1 MSMTENIESLF
12 IEDSMKDSYL
22 RYSMSVIV
30 SRALPDVRD
39 GLKPVHRRVLYGM
52 HDLGVY
58 PSKGYKKSARIVGDV
73 IGKYHPH
80 GDSAVYDTLVRM
92 AQDFSLR
99 YPMVDG
105 QGNFGSVDGDSP
117 AAMRYTE
124 ARMARYAEMMLEE
137 IDKETVDYVNNYDE
151 TESEPSV
158 LPAAFPNL
166 IVNGS
171 TGIAVGMATN
181 MAPHNMTEVI
191 NATKAYIENPDIEPE
206 ELINHVSGPDF
217 PTGGI
222 IHGRAGIRSAYLTGR
237 GRVTVRSRHH
247 IEQMANGKERIVVT
261 EIPYQVNKA
270 NLLEKIAGLV
280 REKRVEGITDL
291 RDESDRDGM
300 RIVIELRRDV
310 MHEVILN
317 HLYKYT
323 QLQDNFSI
331 YNLALVR
338 KQPTLLTLKDMI
350 RHYVDHRHE
359 IVVRKTEFE
368 RAKAAARAH
377 ILEGLRIA
385 QANIDEVVKL
395 IKASASQ
402 DEAKKKLQE
411 TFELSDIQADKV
423 VAMRLGQ
430 LTQLDVDKIENEY
443 QELMILIAD
452 LEDILANKP
461 RRMAII
467 VERLDEVLEKFGDTR
482 RTSIEEAL
490 DDIDIEDL
498 IPNDPM
504 VISLSNTGYIKR
516 MPVDTYKAQGRGGV
530 GVTGSKLKEEDF
542 VKSLFVASNHSF
554 LLVFTDLGRVHWMK
568 VFHIPEVTRQS
579 RGKAIVNM
587 IDLQENENV
596 SAIVPVSEFTEGH
609 YIMMATKNGTI
620 NKMDVNL
627 FSRPR
632 KGGVNAITLDEGDTL
647 VTALAADLNF
657 NLMLATA
664 DGQSIVFEPS
674 AFRAMGR
681 GTRGVR
687 GIRLGDDDH
696 VISMLVLEG
705 DKKVFTVTEHGYGKR
720 SEIVEYRVTNRGGKG
735 IRNIKISEKTGRAV
749 NVSAVE
755 ESSDLIVTTK
765 NGTIIRT
772 PVADVSTYGR
782 SSQGVRVIRL
792 RESDAVMDVAILK
805 EEYFGSEDELV
816 EAAVEIVPTLDADG
830 NVIEAEVVLV
840 ESDELAETTE
850 PSDST
855 ESADDSTE

>member
-1 MSMTENIESLF
+1 MAQENEIKF
-12 IEDSMKDSYL
+12 IEESMKDSYL

-58 PSKGYKKSARIVGDV
+58 PAKGYKKSARIVGDV

-124 ARMARYAEMMLEE
+124 ARMARFAEMMLEE
-137 IDKETVDYVNNYDE
+137 IDKETVDYQPNYDD

-158 LPAAFPNL
+158 LPSAFPNL
-166 IVNGS
+166 MVNGT

-181 MAPHNMTEVI
+181 MAPHNLTEVI
-191 NATKAYIENPDIEPE
+191 EATKAYIANPDIEPE
-206 ELINHVSGPDF
+206 ELLNFVLGPDF

-222 IHGRAGIRSAYLTGR
+222 IYGRSGIRSAYLTGR
-237 GRVTVRSRHH
+237 GRVVVRSRHH

-280 REKRVEGITDL
+280 REKKVDGITDL
-291 RDESDRDGM
+291 RDESDRSGM
-300 RIVIELRRDV
+300 RMVIELRKDIFAD
-310 MHEVILN
+310 VILN

-323 QLQDNFSI
+323 QLQDSFSI

-338 KQPTLLTLKDMI
+338 KQPTLLTLKDLI
-350 RHYVDHRHE
+350 RHYVEHRHE

-368 RAKAAARAH
+368 LRKAEARAH

-385 QANIDEVVKL
+385 QANIDEVVRT
-395 IKASASQ
+395 IRASNSQ
-402 DEAKKKLQE
+402 DEAKKKLE
-411 TFELSDIQADKV
+411 EAFELSEIQSAAI

-443 QELMILIAD
+443 QELMAKITD
-452 LEDILANKP
+452 LKDILDNKP
-461 RRMAII
+461 RRMAMITD
-467 VERLDEVLEKFGDTR
+467 RLDEIQAKFGDAR
-482 RTSIEEAL
+482 RTSIEDAI

-516 MPVDTYKAQGRGGV
+516 VPVDTYKSQSRGGV
-530 GVTGSKLKEEDF
+530 GVSGGGKLKEEDF
-542 VKSLFVASNHSF
+542 VKSLFVANNHSF
-554 LLVFTDLGRVHWMK
+554 LLVFTNFGRCHWMK
-568 VFHIPEVTRQS
+568 VYHIPEATRQG

-587 IDLQENENV
+587 VNLQEGELV
-596 SAIVPVSEFTEGH
+596 SAIVPVAEFKEGH
-609 YIMMATKNGTI
+609 YIMMATRNGTI
-620 NKMDVNL
+620 NKMAVSL
-627 FSRPR
+627 FSKPR
-632 KGGVNAITLDEGDTL
+632 KGGVNAITLDEGDEL
-647 VTALAADLNF
+647 VTALAADLQY
-657 NLMLATA
+657 NLMMASRS
-664 DGQSIVFEPS
+664 GQAIVFEPS

-687 GIRLGDDDH
+687 GIRLAEGDE
-696 VISMLVLEG
+696 VISMLVLEEG
-705 DKKVFTVTEHGYGKR
+705 KKVFTVTEHGYGKR
-720 SEIVEYRVTNRGGKG
+720 SEISEYRVTNRGGKG
-735 IRNIKISEKTGRAV
+735 IRNIRISDKTGLAV
-749 NVSAVE
+749 NVSAVSD
-755 ESSDLIVTTK
+755 SSHLIVTTK

-772 PVADVSTYGR
+772 PVETISTYGR
-782 SSQGVRVIRL
+782 DSQGVRIIRL
-792 RESDAVMDVAILK
+792 REGDAVMDVALLR
-805 EEYFGSEDELV
+805 EEHFGSEDEEVIDLDGTGTPV
-816 EAAVEIVPTLDADG
+816 PETEESSDTPEEIQ
-830 NVIEAEVVLV
+830 E
-840 ESDELAETTE
+840 
-850 PSDST
+850 
-855 ESADDSTE
+855 